1 MYKTL
6 NIPLEA
12 SQLAIKNDL
21 LSELKVFLSLKF
33 QAGDGQ
39 IRSSEIDYSVLSELS
54 GFKDKRTIEKHIN
67 TLLDLNW
74 IGKDDTWTFIRSF
87 ERIRSNLKATSRTA
101 VEIRPQDIATI
112 HEFLLGAKIGHS
124 ARAKRYARKKPGAK
138 PKSKQLSGKAYKPS
152 QISCSL
158 IGEWFGY
165 SPSTASRVKQ
175 RAKAIGYLD
184 YTHQSKELDI
194 LQADLSAYMKSMGVD
209 REYIFFHKRKPH
221 VRLTDRFIIGE
232 NDLHQFAF
240 KTRCEL

>member
-12 SQLAIKNDL
+12 SQTAIREGYLHELRVYLA
-21 LSELKVFLSLKF
+21 LKF

-39 IRSSEIDYSVLSELS
+39 IRSSEIDYTQLCELS
-54 GFKDKRTIEKHIN
+54 GFQDQRTIEKHIN

-74 IGKDDTWTFIRSF
+74 IGKDSTWTFIRSF
-87 ERIRSNLKATSRTA
+87 ERLRSKLEATSRTA
-101 VEIRPQDIATI
+101 VEIRPQDIPTV

-138 PKSKQLSGKAYKPS
+138 PTSKQLNGKTYTPS

-175 RAKAIGYLD
+175 KAKAIGYLD
-184 YTHQSKELDI
+184 YTHQSKPLDI
-194 LQADLSAYMKSMGVD
+194 LQADLSAYMKSMGLD
-209 REYIFFHKRKPH
+209 REYIFFHNRKPH
-221 VRLTDRFIIGE
+221 VRLTDRFIIGG